1 MLVFVLDVSNGSTW
15 FLAGLG
21 TMLVVVALLLP
32 TVLLMSRSL
41 QKQSRRV
48 R

>member
-1 MLVFVLDVSNGSTW
+1 MLVFALDVSNGSTW

-21 TMLVVVALLLP
+21 TTLVVVALLLP

>member
-1 MLVFVLDVSNGSTW
+1 M
-15 FLAGLG
+15 AGLG
-21 TMLVVVALLLP
+21 TTLAVVALLLP

-41 QKQSRRV
+41 RKQSRRV